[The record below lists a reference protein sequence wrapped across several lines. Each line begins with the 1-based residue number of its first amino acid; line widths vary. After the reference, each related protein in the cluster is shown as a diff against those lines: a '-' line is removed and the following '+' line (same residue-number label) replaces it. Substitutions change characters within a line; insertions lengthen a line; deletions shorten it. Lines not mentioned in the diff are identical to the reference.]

1 MAPATKWPSSHVQNS
16 ATKKRRSSRA
26 VVEIDTCSGDDD
38 EVARDFEDSESND
51 SSESTCD
58 ENSGKTEAKWWC
70 ARPWRIDPV
79 TWRVQLNVFKSPAVT
94 RQLAPRMDVYEEGLR
109 RLMKTPRAMAKE
121 QRKLLKKV
129 QHEMTVTMHSAANRT
144 LHLKPE
150 LADDADQF
158 FLKL

>member
-16 ATKKRRSSRA
+16 ATKKRRSSCA

-58 ENSGKTEAKWWC
+58 ENSGKTEAKWWY
-70 ARPWRIDPV
+70 
-79 TWRVQLNVFKSPAVT
+79 QLNVFKSPAVT